1 MTGSFRPRVLG
12 ASELRLFIS
21 HFSAQVLIFV
31 WLLSVPSCLSQSWR
45 WMPKDSESLLQA
57 SQEQSQPKAQE
68 ESPTTAPDAV
78 IHSVVDA
85 IAKNYLRARAN
96 PLWNLTR
103 DKLLA
108 GKYKNSAEAFQAVQN
123 QLPNM
128 EDSELNL
135 LTPREVEEVQSVALG
150 QKVGLGLADFC
161 IDMQIETGRARVV
174 TPIAGSPA
182 MKAGIQPGDV
192 IVSINGKA
200 TSDLSHEQVIDT
212 LNSATPGGFKL
223 QIERGENMVTAV
235 VQPSSEKLEPL
246 QSMVKRVSG
255 KSIGYIRPVLFTP
268 DLPQRAREAVT
279 KLEQEGVAGYILD
292 LRNNPG
298 GFLNSARDLAGMFI
312 TGKLGYALRSNG
324 VKQPIEVGGEPLTK
338 KPLAVLINGGT
349 ASASEFLAGALQG
362 LHRGVLVGSIT
373 YGRGQAQIFVPLTE
387 GYGIQIPSVQLL
399 TPDDKAFKGKGISP
413 DIEIEQAQLQES
425 QVAAQKDQQFMRA
438 VKELIAH

>member
-1 MTGSFRPRVLG
+1 MIGS
-12 ASELRLFIS
+12 SELKLS
-21 HFSAQVLIFV
+21 LPHFCVQVLIFFC
-31 WLLSVPSCLSQSWR
+31 LLSGPPCRSQSLR
-45 WMPKDSESLLQA
+45 WLPKDSESLLQA
-57 SQEQSQPKAQE
+57 SQEQAQPQPKAQE
-68 ESPTTAPDAV
+68 QSPATTPDAV

-108 GKYKNSAEAFQAVQN
+108 GKYKNSTEAFQAVRD

-135 LTPREVEEVQSVALG
+135 LTPSEVEEVQSVALG

-192 IVSINGKA
+192 ILSVNGKA
-200 TSDLSHEQVIDT
+200 TSELSHEQFMDT
-212 LNSATPGGFKL
+212 LSSATPGGLKL
-223 QIERGENMVTAV
+223 QIERGENTVTAV
-235 VQPSSEKLEPL
+235 VQPSSEKLEAL

-268 DLPQRAREAVT
+268 DLPQKARAAVT
-279 KLEQEGVAGYILD
+279 KMEQEVVVGYILD

-298 GFLNSARDLAGMFI
+298 GFLNSARDLAGVFV

-338 KPLAVLINGGT
+338 KPLVVLINGGT
-349 ASASEFLAGALQG
+349 ASASELLAGALQG

-373 YGRGQAQIFVPLTE
+373 YGRGQAQIFVPLAE

-399 TPDDKAFKGKGISP
+399 TPDEREFKGKGIAP
-413 DIEIEQAQLQES
+413 DIEIEQPQLQES
-425 QVAAQKDQQFMRA
+425 QVAGQKDQQFMRA
-438 VKELIAH
+438 VKELTTH